1 MRILSAMHTAPTVTR
16 RPREQRQVIGSIRR
30 HPAVGP
36 EQRQHTAKRM
46 LSLSSTPKLT
56 L

>member
-1 MRILSAMHTAPTVTR
+1 MSSMQTARAVTR
-16 RPREQRQVIGSIRR
+16 RPREQRQVLGSVRR
-30 HPAVGP
+30 DPTVGP

-46 LSLSSTPKLT
+46 LSLSSTPILA